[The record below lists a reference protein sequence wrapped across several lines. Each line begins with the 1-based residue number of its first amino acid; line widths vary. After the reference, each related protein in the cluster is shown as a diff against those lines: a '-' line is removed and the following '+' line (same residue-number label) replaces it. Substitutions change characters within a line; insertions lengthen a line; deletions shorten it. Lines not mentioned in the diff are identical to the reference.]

1 MLWPLGLT
9 QVQFALDKRLCFYT
23 ALCAGTVTLSGST
36 LVVKFPN
43 RQRHDPCHTSLTPV
57 LLFQRIR
64 IYLCS
69 FLPPIYGW
77 YLYYLYSVM
86 MSIGLANQI
95 GGLELAVV

>member
-1 MLWPLGLT
+1 
-9 QVQFALDKRLCFYT
+9 V
-23 ALCAGTVTLSGST
+23 ST

-43 RQRHDPCHTSLTPV
+43 RKRHDPCHTSLTPV

-86 MSIGLANQI
+86 MSIRLANQI
-95 GGLELAVV
+95 GVCRHILQTLVMQKRSH